1 MLKIKGIND
10 ISLDSINFKKS
21 NTVLESY
28 LVDDTDDGLF
38 SSINTGVK
46 KLGVHDPDDSIYQAT
61 MVFNGSVLFG
71 DIEKDESESRSLADI
86 KAEYSLNFETFQTLS
101 KDEVQ
106 SKKLDE
112 SLGNELINVMEP
124 YFREMLDQML
134 SRSKIHMPLLPY
146 NIKEK
151 TYDEEI

>member
-1 MLKIKGIND
+1 MLKIKSIND

-38 SSINTGVK
+38 SSINTGVT
-46 KLGVHDPDDSIYQAT
+46 KLGVHDPDDSLYRAT
-61 MVFNGSVLFG
+61 MVVQGRVLFG
-71 DIEKDESESRSLADI
+71 DIEKDESESQSLAEI
-86 KAEYSLNFETFQTLS
+86 KVEYSLNFETFKSLS
-101 KDEVQ
+101 KEEVE

-112 SLGNELINVMEP
+112 SLGNELINIMEP
-124 YFREMLDQML
+124 YFREILDQML

-151 TYDEEI
+151 TYDKEI